1 MKPGE
6 LERLSMAFDR
16 QMHELE
22 NEIMSDIVRRIKI
35 NGEVTRAADWQI
47 NRLYEL
53 GMAKKDIKNAIQ
65 KHLQLS
71 DDEIE
76 QMFRDAAKADYARN
90 ADVYK
95 KSGKELIPFEENET
109 LKQLVSSVAEQTGGE
124 MKNISQSLG
133 FAVRGT
139 DGKLNF
145 KPIAKY
151 YQNALDKAITGI
163 ATGTFDYNT
172 ALKKAVAEMVKSGLR
187 VVDYESGWSSRVEVA
202 ARRAVMTGFS
212 QITGKINEQNA
223 EELETDMYEVTWH
236 GGARPSHQVWQGHR
250 YTKAQLVSV
259 CGLGTVTGLHG
270 ANCYHDYYP
279 VVPGVSEPTYTE
291 AQLKEMNAKE
301 NTPVEYCGKTYTKYE
316 ALQRQRK
323 LETTMRAERQ
333 QIKLLEDGGA
343 DEDDIINA
351 RCRYRGTSQEYSRF
365 SKAMGIPQQRERVTV
380 DGLGNIGVGKW
391 KADGEKI
398 EAPFPKGYKD
408 KRTVGE
414 RISAKQL
421 RSFAEKAESLG
432 VKLGTGKEGT
442 FGGFEEYKGDVSV
455 LDYALEHIRRNQ
467 PILTKISGDDK
478 IILKYGNVLDGF
490 GRIDT
495 GAFAWTKGRT
505 ITLNKFMY
513 DDTDYLIKEYD
524 DSVKSG
530 HFAKGTDYKNIID
543 HEMGHVF
550 AHQKKSLVGD
560 LQRICEERALK
571 ENVEKEYFIENNISI
586 YASFMRELP
595 AELNS
600 ALNGSNEKL
609 AYDILKEANLI

>member
-187 VVDYESGWSSRVEVA
+187 VVGYESGWSNRVEVA

-236 GGARPSHQVWQGHR
+236 GGARPSHQVWQGRR

-301 NTPVEYCGKTYTKYE
+301 NTPIEYCGKPYTKYE

-333 QIKLLEDGGA
+333 QIKLLEAGGA

-380 DGLGNIGVGKW
+380 DGLGNIGVGKYT
-391 KADGEKI
+391 KTVAKSEKSGIIKIKFNTAEDPMREVTGIGLESNLREIKRLIEDVTSSGTELEYRDGTMCYEPGLCKGIPGRIVIDPEASYSAWIHEYTHFLDDRKDGFLGMRVLEDCAKCI
-398 EAPFPKGYKD
+398 EREVHAYD
-408 KRTVGE
+408 VE
-414 RISAKQL
+414 IQL
-421 RSFAEKAESLG
+421 AEKAGRPDIIERLEELKRAE
-432 VKLGTGKEGT
+432 VKKYE
-442 FGGFEEYKGDVSV
+442 
-455 LDYALEHIRRNQ
+455 
-467 PILTKISGDDK
+467 ISA
-478 IILKYGNVLDGF
+478 N
-490 GRIDT
+490 
-495 GAFAWTKGRT
+495 
-505 ITLNKFMY
+505 N
-513 DDTDYLIKEYD
+513 
-524 DSVKSG
+524 SG
-530 HFAKGTDYKNIID
+530 
-543 HEMGHVF
+543 
-550 AHQKKSLVGD
+550 
-560 LQRICEERALK
+560 
-571 ENVEKEYFIENNISI
+571 
-586 YASFMRELP
+586 
-595 AELNS
+595 
-600 ALNGSNEKL
+600 
-609 AYDILKEANLI
+609 

>member
-187 VVDYESGWSSRVEVA
+187 VVDYESGWSNRVEVA

-236 GGARPSHQVWQGHR
+236 GGARPSHQVWQGRR

-301 NTPVEYCGKTYTKYE
+301 NTPIEYCGKPYTKYE

-333 QIKLLEDGGA
+333 QIKLLEAGGA

-380 DGLGNIGVGKW
+380 DGLGNIGVGKYT
-391 KADGEKI
+391 KTVAKSEKSGIIKIKFNTAEDPMREVTGIGLESNLREIKRLIEDVTSSGTELEYRDGTMCYEPGLCKGIPGRIVIDPEASYSAWIHEYTHFLDDRKDGFLGMRVLEDCAKCI
-398 EAPFPKGYKD
+398 EREVHAYD
-408 KRTVGE
+408 VE
-414 RISAKQL
+414 IQL
-421 RSFAEKAESLG
+421 AEKAGRPDIIERLEELKRAE
-432 VKLGTGKEGT
+432 VKKYE
-442 FGGFEEYKGDVSV
+442 
-455 LDYALEHIRRNQ
+455 
-467 PILTKISGDDK
+467 ISA
-478 IILKYGNVLDGF
+478 N
-490 GRIDT
+490 
-495 GAFAWTKGRT
+495 
-505 ITLNKFMY
+505 N
-513 DDTDYLIKEYD
+513 
-524 DSVKSG
+524 SG
-530 HFAKGTDYKNIID
+530 
-543 HEMGHVF
+543 
-550 AHQKKSLVGD
+550 
-560 LQRICEERALK
+560 
-571 ENVEKEYFIENNISI
+571 
-586 YASFMRELP
+586 
-595 AELNS
+595 
-600 ALNGSNEKL
+600 
-609 AYDILKEANLI
+609 